1 MLCRLKT
8 DFLDGACY
16 NETFV
21 DLCPHVRHEQT
32 DRRDATN
39 HPQLCGRV
47 LMPHFE
53 NHWTSN
59 LENMQE
65 FVSIDVPHIELIT
78 SPAYDVG
85 LTREQLVET
94 NLNRLKHF
102 A

>member
-1 MLCRLKT
+1 
-8 DFLDGACY
+8 
-16 NETFV
+16 
-21 DLCPHVRHEQT
+21 
-32 DRRDATN
+32 
-39 HPQLCGRV
+39 
-47 LMPHFE
+47 MPHFE